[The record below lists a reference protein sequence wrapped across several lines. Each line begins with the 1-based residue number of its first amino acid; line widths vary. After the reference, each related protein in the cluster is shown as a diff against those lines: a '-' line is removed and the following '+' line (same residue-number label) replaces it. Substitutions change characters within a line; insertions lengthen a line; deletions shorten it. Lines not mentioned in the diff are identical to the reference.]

1 MENSQM
7 ELQHVNVKLL
17 VRNPEEVDLEPLI
30 PVFHGWIQNQVGEGL
45 LLDVADYRHVD
56 AGPGVVL
63 IGHEGNYS
71 VDNTDN
77 RLVVRSNG
85 KPCLDGN
92 NQDRLKQAARAALT
106 ACQRLEAD
114 PRLGGELRF
123 NRQEIEIFVND
134 RMVAPNCDATREAA
148 GPDFQIFFQNFFRGS
163 KYSMSYGSDPRQL
176 FTVSVR
182 ATHPFS
188 VAELLENVSL
198 IRSLWEFPCPPAELR
213 T

>member
-1 MENSQM
+1 MESRRI
-7 ELQHVNVKLL
+7 ELQHFNVKLFL
-17 VRNPEEVDLEPLI
+17 GNPEEVDLEPLI
-30 PVFHGWIQNQVGEGL
+30 PIFHDWIQNQVGEGL

-77 RLVVRSNG
+77 RLGVRYNR
-85 KPCLDGN
+85 KAALDGS

-148 GPDFQIFFQNFFRGS
+148 GPDFQIFFQIFFRGS
-163 KYSMSYGSDPRQL
+163 KYSMSYGSDPRKL
-176 FTVSVR
+176 FAVSVK
-182 ATHPFS
+182 ATQPFS
-188 VAELLENVSL
+188 VAELLENLS
-198 IRSLWEFPCPPAELR
+198 
-213 T
+213 